1 MNAEVLAVGAELV
14 AGQIVN
20 TNAADVSAALAGVGV
35 AVSRH
40 TTVGDDVDA
49 IAGALGEALG
59 RGDVVVLCGG
69 LGPTHDD
76 LTREGIAAAT
86 GRPLEE
92 REELAAILAERF
104 RRMGRA
110 MSPSNLR
117 QAWAPA
123 GAVAIP
129 NPAGT
134 APGILLEH
142 EGRVIYAL
150 PGVPGELAT
159 MLTGF
164 VLPDLARRSGGRA
177 ALARTIRTA
186 GIGESDVADALAGI
200 LAPED
205 GIYATD
211 GEVRVTLTDPE
222 GEGGRLVSRE
232 EVVRARLGP
241 VVYGGDGDTLE
252 SVVSGLLRARGLHLA
267 VAESVTG
274 GLLAARIVD
283 VPGAS
288 DILVAGY
295 VAYSAA
301 AKIRD
306 LGVPPAVIEAHGL
319 VSEETARAMAAG
331 ARLRAGADVAVSTTG
346 EAGPEAAEAAVGTVC
361 VGLAW
366 DGGEAAWTLR
376 MGGTRAMIR
385 RRACTHALNAL
396 RRWLLGELP

>member
-1 MNAEVLAVGAELV
+1 
-14 AGQIVN
+14 
-20 TNAADVSAALAGVGV
+20 
-35 AVSRH
+35 
-40 TTVGDDVDA
+40 
-49 IAGALGEALG
+49 
-59 RGDVVVLCGG
+59 
-69 LGPTHDD
+69 
-76 LTREGIAAAT
+76 
-86 GRPLEE
+86 
-92 REELAAILAERF
+92 
-104 RRMGRA
+104 
-110 MSPSNLR
+110 
-117 QAWAPA
+117 
-123 GAVAIP
+123 
-129 NPAGT
+129 
-134 APGILLEH
+134 
-142 EGRVIYAL
+142 
-150 PGVPGELAT
+150 

-200 LAPED
+200 LGPED

-211 GEVRVTLTDPE
+211 GEVRVTLTASE
-222 GEGGRLVSRE
+222 GEGGRLASRE
-232 EVVRARLGP
+232 EQVRARLGP
-241 VVYGGDGDTLE
+241 MVYGADGDTLE

-295 VAYSAA
+295 VAYSVQ
-301 AKIRD
+301 AKVRD
-306 LGVPPAVIEAHGL
+306 LGVDPEVIEGFGL

-331 ARLRAGADVAVSTTG
+331 ARARAGADVALSTTG
-346 EAGPEAAEAAVGTVC
+346 EAGPAPAEANVGTVC

-385 RRACTHALNAL
+385 RRACTYALNAL
-396 RRWLLGELP
+396 RRWLLGEL